1 MSVGGSAARVG
12 THTGA
17 SADIRPGGEERQGG
31 ERDIVIALAAIVAAG
46 AALRFATLGTQ
57 SFWYDEAVTVGLL
70 HKGLGAMLRALPHS
84 ESTPPLYYLLAWVWA
99 RVFGFGEVGL
109 RSLSALLGV
118 ATIPVAYLTGAR
130 LLERRAGLIVALLA
144 ATSPLLLWF
153 SQEARSYALLVLLC
167 AGSLALLPAA
177 MAGRHRALAWWS
189 IVSVLALATHYFA
202 AFVVAPEALWL
213 LVAWRGRRG
222 WRAPLLAVAFV
233 VVVAAAL
240 VPLALAQRN
249 TGHAAQIAASAPLST
264 RLEQVPKQYVIGF
277 HTAADRVLA
286 PFELVIALLAVVLL
300 VRNGD
305 RRARRGALIAGSI
318 GLVAVGLA
326 LVLALA
332 GLDYLTTRNLVEGWL
347 PFAIVVGAGLVLPWV
362 ARRRGEG
369 ALARRTEGRLAVRA
383 ERALAAGGVAA
394 LVAVGLVAVIA
405 VDLDPAYQRDD
416 WRGAARALG
425 QASVARA
432 IVVTPDTAKTALA
445 LYRPGVV
452 QMPASGARVQE
463 IDIVAMAQRDTPGSA
478 AVTPH
483 PPTAPGIPDFK
494 LVGRDYA
501 RMFTLLRYRADAPVA
516 ESPSSLAGYKLDGE
530 TVIVLSEP
538 AGRR

>member
-1 MSVGGSAARVG
+1 MRTASRARVEL
-12 THTGA
+12 
-17 SADIRPGGEERQGG
+17 SL
-31 ERDIVIALAAIVAAG
+31 VVSLAAIVAVG

-70 HKGLGAMLRALPHS
+70 HRGLGAMLRALPHS

-99 RVFGFGEVGL
+99 RIFGFGEVGL

-118 ATIPVAYLTGAR
+118 ATIPVAYLAGAR
-130 LLERRAGLIVALLA
+130 LVGRRAGLVVALLA
-144 ATSPLLLWF
+144 ATSPLLVWF

-177 MAGRHRALAWWS
+177 MAGQRHGLLGWS
-189 IVSVLALATHYFA
+189 LVCALALATHYFA

-213 LVAWRGRRG
+213 LAGWRGVGGARDRTG
-222 WRAPLLAVAFV
+222 AIDADVTEGSARAGRSWRAPALAVAFV

-240 VPLALAQRN
+240 VPLALAQRH

-277 HTAADRVLA
+277 HTVADRALA
-286 PFELVIALLAVVLL
+286 PLELVIALLAVVL
-300 VRNGD
+300 VARFGD
-305 RRARRGALIAGSI
+305 RRVRRAALVAGTI
-318 GLVAVGLA
+318 GLAAIVVA

-347 PFAIVVGAGLVLPWV
+347 PFAIVVGAGLAAPW
-362 ARRRGEG
+362 RR
-369 ALARRTEGRLAVRA
+369 V
-383 ERALAAGGVAA
+383 ERALALGGLAT
-394 LVAVGLVAVIA
+394 LVAIGLVAVIA

-425 QASVARA
+425 PARVARA
-432 IVVTPDTAKTALA
+432 IVVTPATAKVALA
-445 LYRPGVV
+445 LYRPDVV
-452 QMPASGARVQE
+452 QMPLHGAMAQE
-463 IDIVAMAQRDTPGSA
+463 IDILALAQRDTPGSA
-478 AVTPH
+478 AVSPR
-483 PPTAPGIPDFK
+483 PSAAPAIPYFR
-494 LVGRDYA
+494 LVSREYA

-516 ESPSSLAGYKLDGE
+516 ESPSALAGYKLDGE
-530 TVIVLSEP
+530 TVIVLTEP